1 MDIIGY
7 ELVESLLYS
16 RVVFTLLALSA
27 VLVIIANFIFIK
39 TKSMKSLIVLLVA
52 VIPIALVFLSPL
64 AMGKEDLVVYY
75 SLTDIH
81 ALKSKE
87 LLISEIKSGNIE
99 YCEEMN
105 KTVSCNKSLYALTP
119 DEER

>member
-1 MDIIGY
+1 MDIIGH

-16 RVVFTLLALSA
+16 RVVFTLLGLSA

-64 AMGKEDLVVYY
+64 VMGKEDLVVYY

-81 ALKSKE
+81 ALKSK
-87 LLISEIKSGNIE
+87 
-99 YCEEMN
+99 
-105 KTVSCNKSLYALTP
+105 
-119 DEER
+119 

>member
-7 ELVESLLYS
+7 ELVESFLYGK
-16 RVVFTLLALSA
+16 VVFGLLGLSA
-27 VLVIIANFIFIK
+27 VLVITANFIFIK

-64 AMGKEDLVVYY
+64 AISKEDLVVYY

-81 ALKSKE
+81 ALK
-87 LLISEIKSGNIE
+87 
-99 YCEEMN
+99 
-105 KTVSCNKSLYALTP
+105 
-119 DEER
+119 